1 MCSPLIVVFNTAR
14 QRCAKYQK
22 QSAHLLGSPV
32 LRHRQSAVNVRSG
45 YLIQPCT
52 SVDIDN
58 TMVVLSTQVP
68 LSTTLSFSLFSTR
81 HAVYDTAQERIRT
94 FVSKQKGFRDKPGTL
109 KADKARF
116 ELAEAFTSHAFEAC
130 SLDRSD
136 TYPCCQNGN
145 LFIMPHSADLANR
158 SFAELDSA
166 WDNAILCEI
175 AMGQTMSR
183 LTVRIGQLRKSEFF
197 NYQNPNIGGGR
208 SGDGAT
214 LH

>member
-1 MCSPLIVVFNTAR
+1 MAVERLDRRTHILAYNSILAYSP
-14 QRCAKYQK
+14 K
-22 QSAHLLGSPV
+22 G
-32 LRHRQSAVNVRSG
+32 G
-45 YLIQPCT
+45 
-52 SVDIDN
+52 
-58 TMVVLSTQVP
+58 
-68 LSTTLSFSLFSTR
+68 
-81 HAVYDTAQERIRT
+81 
-94 FVSKQKGFRDKPGTL
+94 VSQKQKGFRDKPGTL

-183 LTVRIGQLRKSEFF
+183 LTVRIGQLPKSECC
-197 NYQNPNIGGGR
+197 NDENPNIGGGR
-208 SGDGAT
+208 SGGGAT

>member
-1 MCSPLIVVFNTAR
+1 MSLSQALNQFAQNLGRYR

-94 FVSKQKGFRDKPGTL
+94 FVSKTKRVP
-109 KADKARF
+109 
-116 ELAEAFTSHAFEAC
+116 
-130 SLDRSD
+130 
-136 TYPCCQNGN
+136 
-145 LFIMPHSADLANR
+145 
-158 SFAELDSA
+158 
-166 WDNAILCEI
+166 
-175 AMGQTMSR
+175 GQTR
-183 LTVRIGQLRKSEFF
+183 
-197 NYQNPNIGGGR
+197 NPKGG
-208 SGDGAT
+208 
-214 LH
+214 

>member
-1 MCSPLIVVFNTAR
+1 
-14 QRCAKYQK
+14 
-22 QSAHLLGSPV
+22 
-32 LRHRQSAVNVRSG
+32 
-45 YLIQPCT
+45 
-52 SVDIDN
+52 
-58 TMVVLSTQVP
+58 MVVLSTQVP

-81 HAVYDTAQERIRT
+81 TRRIRYST
-94 FVSKQKGFRDKPGTL
+94 GANTDVRIKTKGFRDKPGTL

-183 LTVRIGQLRKSEFF
+183 LTVRIGQLPKSECC
-197 NYQNPNIGGGR
+197 NDENPNIGGGR
-208 SGDGAT
+208 SGGGAT

>member
-1 MCSPLIVVFNTAR
+1 MAVERLDRRTYILAYNPEYGRS
-14 QRCAKYQK
+14 YQ
-22 QSAHLLGSPV
+22 
-32 LRHRQSAVNVRSG
+32 
-45 YLIQPCT
+45 
-52 SVDIDN
+52 
-58 TMVVLSTQVP
+58 
-68 LSTTLSFSLFSTR
+68 
-81 HAVYDTAQERIRT
+81 
-94 FVSKQKGFRDKPGTL
+94 KQKGFRDKPGTL

-116 ELAEAFTSHAFEAC
+116 ELAEAFTSHAFEAR

>member
-1 MCSPLIVVFNTAR
+1 MPSYTQRPRCSTNDPNSLSLTGATSSHYRRRVRSSSSPGLLSCECSDMCSPLIVVFNTAR

-94 FVSKQKGFRDKPGTL
+94 FVSKTKRVP
-109 KADKARF
+109 
-116 ELAEAFTSHAFEAC
+116 
-130 SLDRSD
+130 
-136 TYPCCQNGN
+136 
-145 LFIMPHSADLANR
+145 
-158 SFAELDSA
+158 
-166 WDNAILCEI
+166 
-175 AMGQTMSR
+175 GQTR
-183 LTVRIGQLRKSEFF
+183 
-197 NYQNPNIGGGR
+197 NPKGG
-208 SGDGAT
+208 
-214 LH
+214 

>member
-1 MCSPLIVVFNTAR
+1 MSSRAPRPAR
-14 QRCAKYQK
+14 NLRYFHAI
-22 QSAHLLGSPV
+22 
-32 LRHRQSAVNVRSG
+32 RHRHRLKQLPCQSRMAIKRLN
-45 YLIQPCT
+45 
-52 SVDIDN
+52 
-58 TMVVLSTQVP
+58 
-68 LSTTLSFSLFSTR
+68 TR
-81 HAVYDTAQERIRT
+81 HT
-94 FVSKQKGFRDKPGTL
+94 FWPITPFWPIAPKVGFRRNKKGFEVTSKPL
-109 KADKARF
+109 QADKARF

-183 LTVRIGQLRKSEFF
+183 LTVRIGQLPKSECC
-197 NYQNPNIGGGR
+197 NDENPNIGGGR

>member
-1 MCSPLIVVFNTAR
+1 MTSKPL
-14 QRCAKYQK
+14 Q
-22 QSAHLLGSPV
+22 
-32 LRHRQSAVNVRSG
+32 
-45 YLIQPCT
+45 
-52 SVDIDN
+52 
-58 TMVVLSTQVP
+58 
-68 LSTTLSFSLFSTR
+68 
-81 HAVYDTAQERIRT
+81 
-94 FVSKQKGFRDKPGTL
+94 
-109 KADKARF
+109 ADKARF

-197 NYQNPNIGGGR
+197 NCENPNSSTTKIRILVVVEAVTGPLCIEWSLPR
-208 SGDGAT
+208 SALRLTARTQLRTAFQLPFYLLTVVRLRLKTPPAFSSRLSSSEGAWNFIYATCSWTEALTHWDCWT
-214 LH
+214 LYPEKMPMSSMQSR

>member
-1 MCSPLIVVFNTAR
+1 MRLPH
-14 QRCAKYQK
+14 QR
-22 QSAHLLGSPV
+22 
-32 LRHRQSAVNVRSG
+32 
-45 YLIQPCT
+45 
-52 SVDIDN
+52 
-58 TMVVLSTQVP
+58 
-68 LSTTLSFSLFSTR
+68 
-81 HAVYDTAQERIRT
+81 
-94 FVSKQKGFRDKPGTL
+94 
-109 KADKARF
+109 KAPEVQDFGGLVADEARF

-136 TYPCCQNGN
+136 TYPCRQNGN

-197 NYQNPNIGGGR
+197 NYQNPNVATTKIRISVAVEAVTGPLCIEWSLPQSALRLTARTQLRTAFQLPFYWLTVVRLRLKTPPAFSSRLSSSEGLGILFTPPVRGR
-208 SGDGAT
+208 R
-214 LH
+214 H

>member
-1 MCSPLIVVFNTAR
+1 MGF
-14 QRCAKYQK
+14 
-22 QSAHLLGSPV
+22 
-32 LRHRQSAVNVRSG
+32 HRN
-45 YLIQPCT
+45 
-52 SVDIDN
+52 
-58 TMVVLSTQVP
+58 
-68 LSTTLSFSLFSTR
+68 
-81 HAVYDTAQERIRT
+81 
-94 FVSKQKGFRDKPGTL
+94 KKGFEVTSKPL
-109 KADKARF
+109 QADKARF

>member
-1 MCSPLIVVFNTAR
+1 
-14 QRCAKYQK
+14 
-22 QSAHLLGSPV
+22 
-32 LRHRQSAVNVRSG
+32 
-45 YLIQPCT
+45 
-52 SVDIDN
+52 
-58 TMVVLSTQVP
+58 
-68 LSTTLSFSLFSTR
+68 
-81 HAVYDTAQERIRT
+81 
-94 FVSKQKGFRDKPGTL
+94 
-109 KADKARF
+109 
-116 ELAEAFTSHAFEAC
+116 
-130 SLDRSD
+130 
-136 TYPCCQNGN
+136 
-145 LFIMPHSADLANR
+145 MPHSADLANR

>member
-1 MCSPLIVVFNTAR
+1 MKNTAEPA
-14 QRCAKYQK
+14 QQTLK
-22 QSAHLLGSPV
+22 QYRHQHRLERVPHTGRMAVERLDRRTHILAYSPK
-32 LRHRQSAVNVRSG
+32 G
-45 YLIQPCT
+45 G
-52 SVDIDN
+52 
-58 TMVVLSTQVP
+58 
-68 LSTTLSFSLFSTR
+68 
-81 HAVYDTAQERIRT
+81 
-94 FVSKQKGFRDKPGTL
+94 VSQKQKGFRGDLGTL

-183 LTVRIGQLRKSEFF
+183 LTVRIGQLPKSECC
-197 NYQNPNIGGGR
+197 NDENPNIGGGR
-208 SGDGAT
+208 SGGGAT

>member
-1 MCSPLIVVFNTAR
+1 MRLPH
-14 QRCAKYQK
+14 QR
-22 QSAHLLGSPV
+22 
-32 LRHRQSAVNVRSG
+32 
-45 YLIQPCT
+45 
-52 SVDIDN
+52 
-58 TMVVLSTQVP
+58 
-68 LSTTLSFSLFSTR
+68 
-81 HAVYDTAQERIRT
+81 
-94 FVSKQKGFRDKPGTL
+94 
-109 KADKARF
+109 KAPEVQDFGGLVADEARF

-183 LTVRIGQLRKSEFF
+183 LQSELVNCENPNSSTTKIRILVVVEAVTGPLCIEWSLPRSALRLTARTQLRTAFQLPFYLLTVVRLRLKTPPAFSSRLSSSE
-197 NYQNPNIGGGR
+197 
-208 SGDGAT
+208 GAWNFVYATCSWTEALTHWDCWT
-214 LH
+214 L

>member
-1 MCSPLIVVFNTAR
+1 MTSKPL
-14 QRCAKYQK
+14 Q
-22 QSAHLLGSPV
+22 
-32 LRHRQSAVNVRSG
+32 
-45 YLIQPCT
+45 
-52 SVDIDN
+52 
-58 TMVVLSTQVP
+58 
-68 LSTTLSFSLFSTR
+68 
-81 HAVYDTAQERIRT
+81 
-94 FVSKQKGFRDKPGTL
+94 
-109 KADKARF
+109 ADKARF

-183 LTVRIGQLRKSEFF
+183 LTVRIGQLPKIRMSATTKIRILVVVEAATGPLCIEWSLPRSALRLTARTQLRTAFQLPFYLLTVVRLRLKTPPAFSSRLSSSE
-197 NYQNPNIGGGR
+197 
-208 SGDGAT
+208 GAWNFVYATCSWTEALTHWDCWT
-214 LH
+214 L

>member
-1 MCSPLIVVFNTAR
+1 MLQTSGLFL
-14 QRCAKYQK
+14 
-22 QSAHLLGSPV
+22 SAHADRPVISTGTPHVTASQTNISAPRWQSRRQVPEKEKKAWACCTGLGS
-32 LRHRQSAVNVRSG
+32 
-45 YLIQPCT
+45 
-52 SVDIDN
+52 
-58 TMVVLSTQVP
+58 
-68 LSTTLSFSLFSTR
+68 
-81 HAVYDTAQERIRT
+81 RT
-94 FVSKQKGFRDKPGTL
+94 GRDSNSRRGSP
-109 KADKARF
+109 
-116 ELAEAFTSHAFEAC
+116 SHAFEAC

>member
-1 MCSPLIVVFNTAR
+1 MAVERLDRRTYILAYNPITPNTDVR
-14 QRCAKYQK
+14 IKNK
-22 QSAHLLGSPV
+22 KGSGT
-32 LRHRQSAVNVRSG
+32 N
-45 YLIQPCT
+45 
-52 SVDIDN
+52 
-58 TMVVLSTQVP
+58 
-68 LSTTLSFSLFSTR
+68 
-81 HAVYDTAQERIRT
+81 
-94 FVSKQKGFRDKPGTL
+94 PGTL

>member
-1 MCSPLIVVFNTAR
+1 MLPKWQLVHYA
-14 QRCAKYQK
+14 
-22 QSAHLLGSPV
+22 
-32 LRHRQSAVNVRSG
+32 
-45 YLIQPCT
+45 
-52 SVDIDN
+52 
-58 TMVVLSTQVP
+58 
-68 LSTTLSFSLFSTR
+68 
-81 HAVYDTAQERIRT
+81 T
-94 FVSKQKGFRDKPGTL
+94 FCR
-109 KADKARF
+109 
-116 ELAEAFTSHAFEAC
+116 
-130 SLDRSD
+130 
-136 TYPCCQNGN
+136 
-145 LFIMPHSADLANR
+145 LANR

>member
-1 MCSPLIVVFNTAR
+1 MGFEVTSKPL
-14 QRCAKYQK
+14 Q
-22 QSAHLLGSPV
+22 
-32 LRHRQSAVNVRSG
+32 
-45 YLIQPCT
+45 
-52 SVDIDN
+52 
-58 TMVVLSTQVP
+58 
-68 LSTTLSFSLFSTR
+68 
-81 HAVYDTAQERIRT
+81 
-94 FVSKQKGFRDKPGTL
+94 
-109 KADKARF
+109 ADKARF